1 MQLRSIL
8 SIAGVVNKELYR
20 RKDFYVLFILTT
32 LITGLAGSV
41 SFFNDDKIVH
51 YLKEICLTLIW
62 IASLVI
68 SITMAARQIPAER
81 ESRTIFPLLAKPVSR
96 SEVVLG
102 KFLGCWLASGLALI
116 CFYVFFI
123 LATATREHSWPL
135 ATYFQA
141 IVSHWMLLGIVTAL
155 TVLSS
160 LVFSAPSSAA
170 TVCFIV
176 TFGILLVGRHLG
188 KLALQMQEPAR
199 SIAYA
204 FYFTIPQLSFFDI
217 REFVVHNYPPAP
229 WGAWLFALLYGLV
242 YTGIFL
248 LSSCVLFRRKEL
260 S

>member
-8 SIAGVVNKELYR
+8 AIAGIVNKELYR
-20 RKDFYVLFILTT
+20 RKDFYVLFILTA

-41 SFFNDDKIVH
+41 SFFNDDKIVR

-62 IASLVI
+62 IASFVI

-96 SEVVLG
+96 SEVILG

-116 CFYVFFI
+116 CFYLFFI
-123 LATATREHSWPL
+123 LATATREHAWPL
-135 ATYFQA
+135 PTYFQA

-155 TVLSS
+155 TVLAS
-160 LVFSAPSSAA
+160 LVLSAPSSAA

-188 KLALQMQEPAR
+188 NLALQMHEPAR

-229 WGAWLFALLYGLV
+229 WGAWLLSLLYGLL

-248 LSSCVLFRRKEL
+248 LASCVLFRRKEL
-260 S
+260 N